1 MQKNQAVGIVIAVV
15 AVLSA
20 VAGAYWLGANAAD
33 KESGY
38 ATQSTGHANTDVTTE
53 EIREMLPDVN
63 KSEISKDNMMKENLQ
78 YLIEEEKLAH
88 DVYQT
93 LYDQW
98 GNRAFGN
105 IKQSELSHQTKVL
118 AVMEIRD
125 IDDPRSDELGVFSNA
140 ELQTLYDDLIARGA
154 KSATEAL
161 KVGVAIEEMDIN
173 DLKEM
178 IAEVPD
184 ADADVAEMMQVLL
197 EGSERHLAAF
207 NRQLSR

>member
-1 MQKNQAVGIVIAVV
+1 MRKNQAIGVVIALV
-15 AVLSA
+15 AVVSA
-20 VAGAYWLGANAAD
+20 IAGAYWLGVNASD
-33 KESGY
+33 QEGEY
-38 ATQSTGHANTDVTTE
+38 AARSTGRANIDATTE
-53 EIREMLPDVN
+53 EIRDMLPEVK
-63 KSEISKDNMMKENLQ
+63 KSEITKDNEMKETLQ

-118 AVMEIRD
+118 AVMEIRE
-125 IDDPRSDELGVFSNA
+125 IDDPRKDEIGVFNNA
-140 ELQTLYDDLIARGA
+140 ELQTLYDDLVARGSQ
-154 KSATEAL
+154 SATEAL
-161 KVGVAIEEMDIN
+161 KVGVVIEEMDIE
-173 DLKEM
+173 DLKDM
-178 IAEVPD
+178 IAKVPE
-184 ADADVAEMMQVLL
+184 ADADVAEMMQILL